1 MFNHALEPHPRV
13 KPSTQKI
20 TQGSSLFRRTEE
32 GAEADHGQAGH
43 ALRTEGPGNGAGT
56 IIITGVSKRAPHG
69 ADTGA
74 ALDYK
79 LLQYE
84 PQALKEVS
92 AFFNSSFHGF
102 KNRPVVSAT
111 TTGEAKRSLLGLRC

>member
-1 MFNHALEPHPRV
+1 M
-13 KPSTQKI
+13 KPSTHKI

-43 ALRTEGPGNGAGT
+43 SLPTEGPGSGAGT
-56 IIITGVSKRAPHG
+56 IIITAVRKRAPHG

-92 AFFNSSFHGF
+92 AFFNSPFYGF

-111 TTGEAKRSLLGLRC
+111 TTGEARRSLLGLCC